1 MAQGT
6 TTEVPTDR
14 PRRRRFWFPLAVL
27 IVIALAA
34 FVPRIWD
41 GLELD
46 PGPLMTIRMVCTW
59 LGLAGVVAL
68 PVWFFVF
75 SGYARMTKLAVLGL
89 VLLAGGVVAGLVRRL
104 ELSGGWEPMLR
115 WRWQADPAARFDEYL
130 AQKPATDNLPPI
142 DLTIGPLDFPRY
154 RGTRGD
160 GVVNDVRLATD
171 WSTPP
176 RLLWRHPCGGG
187 YAGFAVAG
195 NVAITLEQRR
205 DQEAV
210 VCYDRASGVER
221 WVYAYPALFH
231 RSEPMGGDGPRATP
245 TIFDGA
251 VYSLGA
257 TGILVCLDGASGR
270 ERWQVNILEDNGA
283 ANASWAMS
291 GSPLIVDNCVIVNPG
306 MDPARNA
313 GMSLAAYDRK
323 DGKKLWAANNRAAG
337 YSSPTL
343 ATLAGRRQILL
354 FDGVGLAGFDPGNGG
369 ELWSH
374 PWETML
380 GMNIIQ
386 PLVVGAD
393 RVLIS
398 SELSNGAALLQIGR
412 QGESFTVEEVWHNR
426 NLASKFSSPVLH
438 ERHIFGLNY
447 GILTCLDAATGAR
460 LWKDKRYGHGQI
472 LLADDVILVLSE
484 KGEVALVATD
494 PAGCRELARLAALD
508 GKTWN
513 TPALAGNQLF
523 VRNHTEMACYELPL
537 QTTGPIPK
545 PSDPQ

>member
-1 MAQGT
+1 MAQAT
-6 TTEVPTDR
+6 ATTEAPTTK
-14 PRRRRFWFPLAVL
+14 PRWRRFWFPSAVL
-27 IVIALAA
+27 VVITLAA
-34 FVPRIWD
+34 LVPKIWD

-46 PGPLMTIRMVCTW
+46 PGPLMTIRMVGTW
-59 LGLAGVVAL
+59 LSLAGAIAL
-68 PVWFFVF
+68 PVWFFLF
-75 SGYARMTKLAVLGL
+75 SGFRGPTKLAVLGV
-89 VLLAGGVVAGLVRRL
+89 VLLAGGVFAGLVRSV

-130 AQKPATDNLPPI
+130 VQKATTASLPPL

-154 RGTRGD
+154 RGAQGD
-160 GVVNDVRLATD
+160 GVVRGVRLATD

-195 NVAITLEQRR
+195 NVAVTIEQRR
-205 DQEAV
+205 DQEAI
-210 VCYDRASGVER
+210 VCYDRDSGSER

-257 TGILVCLDGASGR
+257 TGVLVCLDGASGR
-270 ERWQVNILEDNGA
+270 ERWKINILEDNGA
-283 ANASWAMS
+283 ANTAWAMS
-291 GSPLIVDNCVIVNPG
+291 GSPLVVDDRVIVNPG
-306 MDPARNA
+306 IDPSQNA
-313 GMSLAAYDRK
+313 GKSLAAYDRK
-323 DGKKLWAANNRAAG
+323 DGRKLWAANNRAAAYG
-337 YSSPTL
+337 SPEVV
-343 ATLAGRRQILL
+343 TLAGRRQILL
-354 FDGVGLAGFDPGNGG
+354 FDGVGLAGFDLADGR

-374 PWETML
+374 PWETMM

-398 SELSNGAALLQIGR
+398 SELSNGAALLQIAR
-412 QGESFTVEEVWHNR
+412 DSEQFTVQEVWHNR
-426 NLASKFSSPVLH
+426 YLASKFSSPVLH
-438 ERHIFGLNY
+438 EGQIYGLNY
-447 GILTCLDAATGAR
+447 GILSCLDAATGAR
-460 LWKDKRYGHGQI
+460 RWKDQRYGHGQI
-472 LLADDVILVLSE
+472 LLAGDVILVLGE
-484 KGEVALVATD
+484 KGEVALVAAD
-494 PAGCRELARLAALD
+494 PNGGRELARLAALD

-513 TPALAGNQLF
+513 TPALAGKQLF

-537 QTTGPIPK
+537 QQPPR
-545 PSDPQ
+545 